1 MVSAAEQLASNLNF
15 GAFAKAEDLKK
26 RLWFTL
32 AALLVYRLGTYI
44 PIPGINPQAFADAFK
59 AQSSGILGMFNLFAG
74 GAVERMAIF
83 ALNIMPYIS
92 ASIIMQ
98 LMTSVVPTL
107 EALKKEGEQGRKQ
120 INQYTRYLTVVL
132 ASLQAYGIAYGLQG
146 SPGVVIEP
154 GPFFLVSTV
163 VTLVG
168 GTMFLMWLGEQIT
181 ARGVGN
187 GTSLIIMSGI
197 VAGLPSALAGLLELS
212 RQGAISWPLVFALL
226 FLMLATV
233 AGIVFV
239 ERAQRRLLIQYPK
252 RQMGNRMF
260 QGDASHLPL
269 KLNSSGVIPP
279 IFASSLLLLPITVA
293 QFAQGS
299 GSEWLNAIV
308 AALGRGQP
316 LYLAVYVATDRV
328 LRLLLHLDRLQ
339 SAGDGRQPAQVRRL
353 PAGHPPWRQDGR
365 VHRLR
370 ADAHHGGR
378 RHLSGGRV
386 RAARAA
392 DLLRRGAVLL
402 RRHVPADRGQRDD
415 GYGGADPEP
424 SAGASVR
431 RSDQEGEA
439 QRGDE
444 AVMNLIL
451 LGPPGAGKG
460 TQSKTIAAERGLVQ
474 LSTGDMLRAAVKAGS
489 EMGRKC
495 KAIMD
500 KGDLVPD
507 AVVIGIIAD
516 RIDQQDAKKGF
527 ILDGFPRTLTQ
538 AAALDQLLA
547 DKKTQARC
555 RDRAQGRPQPAGR
568 ARGRP
573 LHLRQV
579 RRGLSRSL
587 QAPEGARRVR
597 RVRQHRVHAPRRR
610 QCRNREQS
618 ADGVLSRYRTLN
630 RILLLQGQLTFGG
643 RNGAD
648 RAGCPRDQQT
658 PVAAEKGALIPAF
671 ARRSRLPPVPLSY

>member
-44 PIPGINPQAFADAFK
+44 PIPGINPTAFSDAFK
-59 AQSSGILGMFNLFAG
+59 GQASGILGMFNLFAG

-107 EALKKEGEQGRKQ
+107 EQLKKEGEQGRKQ

-154 GPFFLVSTV
+154 GPFFLISTV

-197 VAGLPSALAGLLELS
+197 VAGLPNALAGLLELS
-212 RQGAISWPLVFALL
+212 RQGAISWPLVFGLL

-233 AGIVFV
+233 AGIVFM

-299 GSEWLNAIV
+299 GAEWLNVIV
-308 AALGRGQP
+308 ASLGRGQP
-316 LYLAVYVATDRV
+316 LYLAIYVALIVFFAFFYTSIVFNPQETADNLRKYGGFLPGIRPGAKTAEYIDYV
-328 LRLLLHLDRLQ
+328 LTRITVVGAIYLAVVCVLPEVLISYAAVPFYFGGTSLLIAVSVTMDTVAQIQSHLL
-339 SAGDGRQPAQVRRL
+339 
-353 PAGHPPWRQDGR
+353 
-365 VHRLR
+365 
-370 ADAHHGGR
+370 AHQYEG
-378 RHLSGGRV
+378 LIKK
-386 RAARAA
+386 AK
-392 DLLRRGAVLL
+392 LRGAT
-402 RRHVPADRGQRDD
+402 RR
-415 GYGGADPEP
+415 
-424 SAGASVR
+424 
-431 RSDQEGEA
+431 
-439 QRGDE
+439 
-444 AVMNLIL
+444 
-451 LGPPGAGKG
+451 
-460 TQSKTIAAERGLVQ
+460 
-474 LSTGDMLRAAVKAGS
+474 
-489 EMGRKC
+489 
-495 KAIMD
+495 
-500 KGDLVPD
+500 
-507 AVVIGIIAD
+507 
-516 RIDQQDAKKGF
+516 
-527 ILDGFPRTLTQ
+527 
-538 AAALDQLLA
+538 
-547 DKKTQARC
+547 
-555 RDRAQGRPQPAGR
+555 
-568 ARGRP
+568 
-573 LHLRQV
+573 
-579 RRGLSRSL
+579 
-587 QAPEGARRVR
+587 
-597 RVRQHRVHAPRRR
+597 
-610 QCRNREQS
+610 
-618 ADGVLSRYRTLN
+618 
-630 RILLLQGQLTFGG
+630 
-643 RNGAD
+643 
-648 RAGCPRDQQT
+648 
-658 PVAAEKGALIPAF
+658 
-671 ARRSRLPPVPLSY
+671 